1 MTHSH
6 VPVIFYVKGH
16 MMISFSAKKNFKN
29 LFEYKFDKSNLV

>member
-1 MTHSH
+1 MTRLH
-6 VPVIFYVKGH
+6 VPVTFDVKGP